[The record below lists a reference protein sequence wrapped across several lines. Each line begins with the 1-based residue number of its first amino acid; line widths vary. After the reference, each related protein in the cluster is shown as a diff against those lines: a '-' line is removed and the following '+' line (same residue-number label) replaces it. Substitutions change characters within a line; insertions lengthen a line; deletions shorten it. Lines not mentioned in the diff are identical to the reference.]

1 MTTVR
6 LSKGEKKA
14 GRMRRGNR
22 QSLKMSSVLN
32 RAMKSL
38 IVITVV
44 MIFAMYLTYKWNY
57 PGKPYKLP
65 FNDSL
70 IVSVSL
76 RDIHMTVGSKTPKE
90 PNALDA
96 IVTNTPRNTNP
107 HNPSKTHVGNYRKY
121 DGYKGF
127 KSFIHGNSTLL
138 GQQLSHRF
146 KVPSQNAV
154 AVSET
159 TTEVND
165 FRKDSRVA
173 ASDGT
178 SSKKTHVYGLFSA
191 DNSELQSKSTTVTT
205 AVSEISTEV
214 GSSVPGT
221 EMKIT
226 AEESAQLTKELI
238 KAEEIMGIRKKIE
251 RTTIPEVITKEAE
264 TTRKLKYTG
273 GREDGLTKT
282 KLRYGKQWKHGYTAG
297 TAFIGHKP
305 KNELHSGRIGKSS
318 HSTERSRLKN
328 WRSQDLHFVNANR
341 HSVLNEAETTD
352 LTSER
357 PDICTNCFQPDFP
370 EMLNSPNL
378 CSGDVDLLI
387 VIESTWDKSYARK
400 SIRKTWGEACNKKHS
415 RIRCAFFFGNKNIIE
430 ANKWLR
436 QESEQ
441 YKDVVQFDFWDSYAN
456 LTYKTLS
463 ALKWSRKYC
472 EKAKYVMKTDDDV
485 YVNTEL
491 LPHLIKAAPDNK
503 FFGGHCWGAS
513 SPNRDTNSKWYVS
526 FQQYSHPTLPA
537 MCSGTGYIMSS
548 DIVKGIVKL
557 SANIPF
563 FHLEDVYVAICVKQ
577 LHVRPIVL
585 AGFRNEPVPF
595 EACHYRNRV
604 ITSHGFQ
611 SLSLEKA
618 WMGAQRCPLLDDS
631 KENIYRGKRL

>member
-1 MTTVR
+1 
-6 LSKGEKKA
+6 
-14 GRMRRGNR
+14 
-22 QSLKMSSVLN
+22 
-32 RAMKSL
+32 MKSL

-76 RDIHMTVGSKTPKE
+76 RDIHMTLGPKTPEE
-90 PNALDA
+90 PKAPDA
-96 IVTNTPRNTNP
+96 KVANTPGNTNLY
-107 HNPSKTHVGNYRKY
+107 NPTEKHVGNYTKS
-121 DGYKGF
+121 DGNKRF
-127 KSFIHGNSTLL
+127 KSFIHRNSTLL
-138 GQQLSHRF
+138 GQQLGHRF
-146 KVPSQNAV
+146 QGLPQNAV
-154 AVSET
+154 TVSET
-159 TTEVND
+159 TTEIND
-165 FRKDSRVA
+165 FRKDSSVA
-173 ASDGT
+173 APDDT
-178 SSKKTHVYGLFSA
+178 SSKKTDAHGLFGVTFTA
-191 DNSELQSKSTTVTT
+191 DNSELQSKSTRVTT
-205 AVSEISTEV
+205 AVSEISTEMRT
-214 GSSVPGT
+214 SVTET
-221 EMKIT
+221 EMKRT
-226 AEESAQLTKELI
+226 ASEIAQLTKELI
-238 KAEEIMGIRKKIE
+238 EAEEILGIRKKTE
-251 RTTIPEVITKEAE
+251 STTVPEVNTKEAE
-264 TTRKLKYTG
+264 TTRKLQYTG
-273 GREDGLTKT
+273 GREDGSVKT
-282 KLRYGKQWKHGYTAG
+282 KPRDEKQWKHRYKTNTALI
-297 TAFIGHKP
+297 ANKP
-305 KNELHSGRIGKSS
+305 KNEIHSGRIGKSS
-318 HSTERSRLKN
+318 HSIVRSRLKN
-328 WRSQDLHFVNANR
+328 WRSQDRHFVNANR

-352 LTSER
+352 VTSGR
-357 PDICTNCFQPDFP
+357 PDFCTNCFQPDFP
-370 EMLNSPNL
+370 EMVNCPNL

-415 RIRCAFFFGNKNIIE
+415 RIRCAFFFGNKNILE

-436 QESEQ
+436 QESEK
-441 YKDVVQFDFWDSYAN
+441 YNDIVQFDFWDSYAN

-463 ALKWSRKYC
+463 ALKWSTKYC

-548 DIVKGIVKL
+548 DIVKGAVKL

-604 ITSHGFQ
+604 ITSHGLQ
-611 SLSLEKA
+611 SYSLERA
-618 WMGAQRCPLLDDS
+618 WKGAQMCPLLEDS
-631 KENIYRGKRL
+631 KENIYMGKRL